1 MTVKE
6 IVDQLEVLA
15 PPDLAESWD
24 NPGLLVGRWNRE
36 VSRVYVALDATKS
49 AIESAIACRAQML
62 ITHHPMIFSPVKQ
75 VNDSHF
81 ITRRIL
87 TLAEEHMSYYAMH
100 TNYDVAVMGDLAADM
115 LKLKD
120 PQVLEV
126 TVPKGKFENDR
137 PLGIGAWGCLEKPVD
152 LETLASNVKRA
163 FEIPAVKIF
172 GDLDRMVSRVALCP
186 GSGKHMTEYAI
197 EKNCDVLI
205 TGDID
210 HHQGIDAIQQGIA
223 IIDAG
228 HHGIEHIFIDQVA
241 GFLKERFPDLEVEK
255 EANRSPFIVI

>member
-1 MTVKE
+1 MK
-6 IVDQLEVLA
+6 
-15 PPDLAESWD
+15 
-24 NPGLLVGRWNRE
+24 
-36 VSRVYVALDATKS
+36 
-49 AIESAIACRAQML
+49 
-62 ITHHPMIFSPVKQ
+62 
-75 VNDSHF
+75 
-81 ITRRIL
+81 
-87 TLAEEHMSYYAMH
+87 
-100 TNYDVAVMGDLAADM
+100 
-115 LKLKD
+115 
-120 PQVLEV
+120 
-126 TVPKGKFENDR
+126 
-137 PLGIGAWGCLEKPVD
+137 KPVD

-255 EANRSPFIVI
+255 EANPVAFYCHLGGFAMGEKIEITCCGPHQDIPFWDHFGVCKQGFYGRL